1 MAQQTVFEDKTVI
14 QQPLGADRA
23 QAAPGA
29 PETPKTPAP
38 HAPAQEPRCP
48 KCGYP
53 TRQGVSVCPNC
64 KTVLHKPAAEAPQHD
79 SHNAASSQ
87 PATGHEPQNPAYG
100 ETVNPY
106 LQELHTAPSFS
117 LTPIRRH
124 NEQSAPG
131 SNDYEGD
138 EVLLTR
144 ANTDRD
150 NTSITSRTQAV
161 VTHDDGKWYIEDRS
175 SQNTTFV
182 QARHKTELHDGD
194 TILLGDRLFTFHE

>member
-1 MAQQTVFEDKTVI
+1 M
-14 QQPLGADRA
+14 
-23 QAAPGA
+23 
-29 PETPKTPAP
+29 
-38 HAPAQEPRCP
+38 
-48 KCGYP
+48 
-53 TRQGVSVCPNC
+53 RQDASVCPNC
-64 KTVLHKPAAEAPQHD
+64 KTVLHKPAADTPQAYQHTV
-79 SHNAASSQ
+79 AYVPQ
-87 PATGHEPQNPAYG
+87 ATRQEPQKPSYS

-106 LQELHTAPSFS
+106 LQEQHTVPSFS
-117 LTPIRRH
+117 LTPIRRY

-131 SNDYEGD
+131 SNCYDGD

-144 ANTDRD
+144 SNTDRD

-161 VTHDDGKWYIEDRS
+161 VTHTDGKWYIEDRS